1 MMQLELTDISNL
13 YSILFALG
21 IYIENLTE
29 YVCHTP
35 LDVFELLKMGQRKLI
50 FAETKMNRRS
60 SRYCIVYCM
69 KILTILI
76 CF

>member
-1 MMQLELTDISNL
+1 MPCHTGGICVVLTYYYDGELTAFIAASC
-13 YSILFALG
+13 ILSLG

-60 SRYCIVYCM
+60 SR
-69 KILTILI
+69 
-76 CF
+76 